1 MGKKERSSLTY
12 VVISIHY
19 LSIYLISVCQV
30 PNLQKETHMGKEVRK
45 NYSMRV
51 SMGKYKRFS

>member
-45 NYSMRV
+45 
-51 SMGKYKRFS
+51 KL